1 MTEITDSPELALLSE
16 ATHLLANASKV
27 EKAFPPLVSLVK
39 SRMATEVCSL
49 YLLDPTGD
57 ELVLAATDGLA
68 QTAVGQVRMH
78 PWEGLTGLVA
88 EVKAPVAVPEA
99 ARHPRYRYFPETG
112 EERYH
117 SFLGVPLLRQGAVIG
132 VLIVQTRDARDFSRD
147 EVRTLGAVG
156 TQLAGLLRSERAL
169 TPSSARVLQK
179 TFVFPAMGGV
189 VRSVE
194 DADAALASKA
204 QAFYAPA
211 ALGFEALGAISARGP
226 STRLLIGCELTDV
239 ERLADGLRETVW
251 KAPLRFA
258 PAGAFDPDALH
269 AARMALVR
277 AAGVVADVTLGVAV
291 DAAASALSVQAL
303 ASGADFFLF
312 DTTALARSAT
322 GGRTDDAFTPA
333 VLRLLAKSL
342 HAAREAGRPSFVVGA
357 LVESREGCTM
367 AAGLG
372 ADALLLS
379 SSALPMLRKLARRV
393 VPGSPAEVA
402 RAALRTHSAAE
413 ARAVLSAF
421 VASMGEA

>member
-1 MTEITDSPELALLSE
+1 
-16 ATHLLANASKV
+16 
-27 EKAFPPLVSLVK
+27 
-39 SRMATEVCSL
+39 
-49 YLLDPTGD
+49 
-57 ELVLAATDGLA
+57 
-68 QTAVGQVRMH
+68 
-78 PWEGLTGLVA
+78 
-88 EVKAPVAVPEA
+88 
-99 ARHPRYRYFPETG
+99 
-112 EERYH
+112 
-117 SFLGVPLLRQGAVIG
+117 
-132 VLIVQTRDARDFSRD
+132 VQTRDARDFSRD